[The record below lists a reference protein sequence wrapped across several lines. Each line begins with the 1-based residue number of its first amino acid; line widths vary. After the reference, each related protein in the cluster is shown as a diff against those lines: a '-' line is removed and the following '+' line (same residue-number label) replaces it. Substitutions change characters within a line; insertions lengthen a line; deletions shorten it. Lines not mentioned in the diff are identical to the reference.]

1 MEVDLFNFPES
12 FIKTRQINPWI
23 QEQFHEVGDVLNE
36 IVKQETT
43 IQEKASST
51 KPDGENAN
59 KSFITLY
66 EVFKVVDRRK
76 FPVLW
81 DVVLRVLSYIPTSV
95 SCEQSFSVFKR
106 RMHENMKRE
115 NVFHVCPNGKKNQSN
130 RIISKQVLK
139 VQTVYK

>member
-66 EVFKVVDRRK
+66 DVFKVVDRRE

-81 DVVLRVLSYIPTSV
+81 DVVLRVLSYYPTSV
-95 SCEQSFSVFKR
+95 SCEQSFSILKR
-106 RMHENMKRE
+106 RMELMANYS
-115 NVFHVCPNGKKNQSN
+115 VVW
-130 RIISKQVLK
+130 LK
-139 VQTVYK
+139 IDFLR